1 MIAVV
6 VAHGDVAPTDR
17 EHVTHADLIVAADGG
32 ALALERWGILPHVA
46 VGDFDSLGEDGA
58 RLLGA
63 RGTRIIRHPAAKDE
77 SDLELALGYALAS
90 GASEVV
96 LLGVFGGARL
106 DHSLANAM
114 LLADPRYRGRG
125 VRAVHGATTV
135 RALFSGERL
144 AIDGP
149 LGSVVTL
156 LPTHGEANGVRTGG
170 LAYPLGGETLP
181 FGRSRG
187 LSNIVSATP
196 AWVSLADGV
205 LLVIEMREGGHS

>member
-6 VAHGDVAPTDR
+6 VAHGDVAPSDR
-17 EHVTHADLIVAADGG
+17 DQAARADLIVAADGG

-63 RGTRIIRHPAAKDE
+63 RGTRIIRRPAAKEE
-77 SDLELALGYALAS
+77 SDLELALGHALAS
-90 GASEVV
+90 GASEIV

-106 DHSLANAM
+106 DHALANAM
-114 LLADPRYRGRG
+114 LLADPQYRGRG
-125 VRAVHGATTV
+125 VRAVYGTTTV
-135 RALFSGERL
+135 RALFAGERHV
-144 AIDGP
+144 IDRP
-149 LGSVVTL
+149 VGSVVTL
-156 LPTHGEANGVRTGG
+156 LPVHADADGVRTGG
-170 LAYPLGGETLP
+170 LSYPLGGETLR

-205 LLVIEMREGGHS
+205 LLVIEIREGGTS